1 MQNTSP
7 GGTIA
12 CGTCK
17 LSSVLDFIVTIML
30 IWFTYFYL
38 PGACDVTCQRD
49 CLCLSL
55 CERPTARMPLRS
67 IARAVKH
74 ENYDR
79 NASITEV
86 LVEDY
91 TVAVRN
97 VPREATAT
105 RIAEFFSV
113 YGKVSEGLCLRSRH
127 ALM

>member
-1 MQNTSP
+1 VRATSLANA
-7 GGTIA
+7 TV
-12 CGTCK
+12 C
-17 LSSVLDFIVTIML
+17 V
-30 IWFTYFYL
+30 
-38 PGACDVTCQRD
+38 
-49 CLCLSL
+49 SL
-55 CERPTARMPLRS
+55 CVSVQRHACRYGLL
-67 IARAVKH
+67 RAVKH

-127 ALM
+127 VLM